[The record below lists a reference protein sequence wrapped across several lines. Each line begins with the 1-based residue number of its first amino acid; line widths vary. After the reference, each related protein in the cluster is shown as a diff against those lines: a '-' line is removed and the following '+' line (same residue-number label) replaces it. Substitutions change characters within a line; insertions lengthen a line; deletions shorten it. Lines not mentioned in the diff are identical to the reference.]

1 MLLGKLQQGHTKNQP
16 ILLRQMIVAIW
27 QKNLARMQFVCTDGV
42 NNKDWQSQDER
53 TDGRMDWLTDWQ
65 FDLIFI
71 LQ

>member
-1 MLLGKLQQGHTKNQP
+1 MLLGKLQQQVHTKNQQ

-27 QKNLARMQFVCTDGV
+27 QKNLARMQFVCTDRV
-42 NNKDWQSQDER
+42 NNKDWQRQDER
-53 TDGRMDWLTDWQ
+53 TDWLTDWQ